1 MRPINWEIALFRTF
15 VDKALTLYTA
25 KLTQLEIICVK
36 VNVTLGLLGL
46 NSLSACEQS
55 IEQY

>member
-1 MRPINWEIALFRTF
+1 MRPINWEIALFRIF

-36 VNVTLGLLGL
+36 VNVTLDLLGL

-55 IEQY
+55 IDQY